1 VTRRDPISGVRVTAS
16 YLRRAAR
23 HTATTTLDD
32 GRRAT
37 RRARRATTRIRDRGY
52 DERDATARR
61 RIDGAI
67 DGDRAID

>member
-1 VTRRDPISGVRVTAS
+1 VTRRDDPFRVSRQQRVSST
-16 YLRRAAR
+16 R

-61 RIDGAI
+61 RIDASI